1 MTIEAK
7 LRTYILEDFLFTDDE
22 SDLSSSDSF
31 LEKGIIDSTGIM
43 EVIFFINDEFG
54 IEVEDDEMIP
64 DNLDSVNNIVAFI
77 EKKKKA
83 A

>member
-22 SDLSSSDSF
+22 SALSSSDSF
-31 LEKGIIDSTGIM
+31 LEKGIVDSTGIM

-64 DNLDSVNNIVAFI
+64 ENLDSVNKIIAFI